1 MNTLFGDDYYQEEE
15 KDDKEMKQYIDNV
28 EQELDFNHD
37 KE

>member
-28 EQELDFNHD
+28 EQ
-37 KE
+37 